1 VPRTAGSGPG
11 AWRERQH
18 HGAGRTRTAE
28 VTSSTVGRFYAS
40 ECTQAGFSLD
50 DRCSHAW
57 MRWRKPETRRWWRD
71 AAAHAGSWRGSRLD
85 GNGASPRSAE
95 PPPRPETAAN
105 LPTLTFSD
113 ADNKVSGFAG
123 CNRLAG
129 TYEAKGDSLRIGP
142 LALTR
147 MACPSGMELETKF
160 GAALDATR
168 RLPDHGKPAR
178 SRGRNRRRG
187 EPGSKMMT

>member
-1 VPRTAGSGPG
+1 MQSTALRLASASMVLTLTLGCGGGNPKPAGGGETPLPTPG
-11 AWRERQH
+11 A
-18 HGAGRTRTAE
+18 
-28 VTSSTVGRFYAS
+28 
-40 ECTQAGFSLD
+40 
-50 DRCSHAW
+50 
-57 MRWRKPETRRWWRD
+57 
-71 AAAHAGSWRGSRLD
+71 D
-85 GNGASPRSAE
+85 GNLTGREWSLTSLSGAPAE
-95 PPPRPETAAN
+95 PGNGGKPA
-105 LPTLTFSD
+105 TLTFSD

-168 RLPDHGKPAR
+168 GYRITGNRLDLV
-178 SRGRNRRRG
+178 G
-187 EPGSKMMT
+187 ETGVVASLEAK